1 MSQQIP
7 FLDDLKQE
15 LIEHAEPPSSLS
27 RGPRRPPR
35 LSGVGVAAAVFVVT
49 LLVGGLTWV
58 LAGGG
63 SQSPVADAP
72 ELLDSFSS
80 GDVVYEFRT
89 YPNSQGPEAPCV
101 GVEYDLETGGRRA
114 TMACPTEASEEFEY
128 ASQIHASPWTF
139 VVGYGLEAGEN
150 IAVDDATRVI
160 TTEEINGRRF
170 FLIQYR
176 QPVDESFRVPVTQPD
191 GTTRFIAVVL
201 PDEPPASTTSTVDP
215 SSLSERIL
223 NLLDGSVLEFV
234 GPSEVELT
242 GYLFTIDVPGI
253 GSSNVD
259 LARGVDPADSSAV
272 DQDAVLEENLGG
284 GVRLWRADREGQPFY
299 LSVDLG
305 SWGAFL
311 HVGNETA
318 PDTELLRSVSGQLS
332 GEATDTGVVL
342 DDYSPEFF
350 TTYLSDPS
358 TENQIHLGANQCVRE
373 IIPGA
378 EVVEDPRHGEV
389 IRGDGYASWCD
400 QDADVEVTVYGD
412 EQFVERTLS
421 GVTLDRSQPAD
432 P

>member
-15 LIEHAEPPSSLS
+15 LMEHAESRSSLS
-27 RGPRRPPR
+27 PGPRRPPR
-35 LSGVGVAAAVFVVT
+35 LSGVWVAAAVFVVT
-49 LLVGGLTWV
+49 LLVGGLTWI

-63 SQSPVADAP
+63 SQSPVADTP

-114 TMACPTEASEEFEY
+114 TMVCPTEESEEFEY
-128 ASQIHASPWTF
+128 ASHVHASPWTF
-139 VVGYGLEAGEN
+139 VVGYGLEAGET

-160 TTEEINGRRF
+160 TTEEVNGRRF
-170 FLIQYR
+170 FLIQFG
-176 QPVDESFRVPVTQPD
+176 QPVDESFRVPVTRPD
-191 GTTRFIAVVL
+191 GPTRFIAVI
-201 PDEPPASTTSTVDP
+201 PPGDPPPSTTSTVAP
-215 SSLSERIL
+215 ASLSEGTL

-234 GPSEVELT
+234 GPSQLELT

-253 GSSNVD
+253 GSSNVN
-259 LARGVDPADSSAV
+259 LARGVDPADPSAV
-272 DQDAVLEENLGG
+272 DQDAVLEENLGA
-284 GVRLWRADREGQPFY
+284 GVRVWRADREGQPFY
-299 LSVDLG
+299 LSIDLDG
-305 SWGAFL
+305 WGAFL

-318 PDTELLRSVSGQLS
+318 PDRELLRSVADRLN
-332 GEATDTGVVL
+332 GEANDNGVVL

-350 TTYLSDPS
+350 TTYLNDPS
-358 TENQIHLGANQCVRE
+358 AENQIHLGANQCVRE
-373 IIPGA
+373 MIPGA

-400 QDADVEVTVYGD
+400 QNADVEVTVYGD
-412 EQFVERTLS
+412 ERFVEQTVS
-421 GVTLDRSQPAD
+421 GVSLDRRQPS

>member
-15 LIEHAEPPSSLS
+15 LFEHAEPPSSLS
-27 RGPRRPPR
+27 PGPRRPR
-35 LSGVGVAAAVFVVT
+35 LSGVWVAAAVFVVT
-49 LLVGGLTWV
+49 LLVGGLTWI

-101 GVEYDLETGGRRA
+101 GVEHDLETGGRRA
-114 TMACPTEASEEFEY
+114 TMVCPTEASEEFEY
-128 ASQIHASPWTF
+128 ASHVHASPWTF
-139 VVGYGLEAGEN
+139 VVGYGLEAGET
-150 IAVDDATRVI
+150 IAVDDATRVV

-170 FLIQYR
+170 FLIQFG
-176 QPVDESFRVPVTQPD
+176 QPVDESFRVSVTRPD
-191 GTTRFIAVVL
+191 GTTRFIAVIP
-201 PDEPPASTTSTVDP
+201 PDDTPPSTVDP
-215 SSLSERIL
+215 ASLSETTL
-223 NLLDGSVLEFV
+223 NLLDGSALEFV
-234 GPSEVELT
+234 GPSQLELS

-259 LARGVDPADSSAV
+259 LAPGVDPADPSVV
-272 DQDAVLEENLGG
+272 DQDAVLEESLGG

-305 SWGAFL
+305 GWGAFL

-318 PDTELLRSVSGQLS
+318 PDTELLRSVSVQLS
-332 GEATDTGVVL
+332 GEATDNGVVL
-342 DDYSPEFF
+342 GDYSPEFF

-373 IIPGA
+373 VIPGA

-400 QDADVEVTVYGD
+400 QDADIEVTVYGD
-412 EQFVERTLS
+412 EQFVERTVT
-421 GVTLDRSQPAD
+421 GVSLDRSQPA